1 MGMRGAGKP
10 ANAVSGRRQRGGVP
24 AASDGS
30 AVPVTSTSAV
40 EPAPASPGSSA
51 VPAPSTS
58 TSKPSGAAPRR
69 RRAKSAPRSLS
80 RRVFVTLLTISL
92 TTIAVFALAL
102 TLFMQQRLMSSTST
116 ELANEVRI
124 VAASL
129 NSSPSYLSTLK
140 RLHLDGTRITLVGS
154 DGDVLYD
161 SDIDEATMED
171 HGNRPEIEQAL
182 KTGRGSADRSSSTLG
197 EVMLYEAMRLAD
209 GSVIR
214 LAQGE
219 AGYLAVLWS
228 LAGPVALLTTTG
240 VLVSIVVAR
249 RESHRIIE
257 PLLEVDLDHPRRNAQ
272 NAYAEMEPMLERI
285 ESQRQELKRQ
295 VRVLADNDRMRREF
309 TANIT
314 HELKTPLTTVSGY
327 AELIANGLVTDE
339 ADLRDFGHRIYS
351 EAGRLTSLVNDI
363 LTLSNLDEA
372 ERSEGEAAA
381 ATLGAREP
389 IDVPRTLEG
398 IVQRLEQVAARAEV
412 TLELACEPAMVM
424 GVPRLIDELA
434 YNLASNAI
442 RYNQP
447 GGSVVLACGV
457 EPAEGSAMRAPYI
470 RVSDTGIG
478 IAPEEQG
485 KIFERF
491 YRVDKSR
498 SKARGGTGLGLAIV
512 KHAAAFHGARI
523 ELESELGRGT
533 AITVHFPVQ
542 DLPELSA

>member
-1 MGMRGAGKP
+1 MGMRSAGKF
-10 ANAVSGRRQRGGVP
+10 AVVSGRRQTGGVP
-24 AASDGS
+24 AAPDGS
-30 AVPVTSTSAV
+30 AVPGPSTSAV
-40 EPAPASPGSSA
+40 ESAPASSGSSA
-51 VPAPSTS
+51 VSAPSTS
-58 TSKPSGAAPRR
+58 GAEPSGAAPRL

-102 TLFMQQRLMSSTST
+102 TLFMQQRLMSSTSA

-140 RLHLDGTRITLVGS
+140 RLHLDGTRITLVGA

-339 ADLRDFGHRIYS
+339 ADLRDFGRRIYS

>member
-1 MGMRGAGKP
+1 MGMRSAGKF
-10 ANAVSGRRQRGGVP
+10 AAVSGRRQTAGVP
-24 AASDGS
+24 AA
-30 AVPVTSTSAV
+30 
-40 EPAPASPGSSA
+40 PGSSA
-51 VPAPSTS
+51 VPGPSTSAVESAPASSGSSAVSAPSTS
-58 TSKPSGAAPRR
+58 GAEPSGAAPRL

-102 TLFMQQRLMSSTST
+102 TLFMQQRLMSSTSA

-140 RLHLDGTRITLVGS
+140 RLHLDGTRITLVGA

-339 ADLRDFGHRIYS
+339 ADLRDFGRRIYS

-381 ATLGAREP
+381 ATLGTREP

>member
-1 MGMRGAGKP
+1 MGMRSAGKF
-10 ANAVSGRRQRGGVP
+10 AAVSGRRQTGGVP
-24 AASDGS
+24 AAPDGS
-30 AVPVTSTSAV
+30 AVPGPSTSAV
-40 EPAPASPGSSA
+40 ESAPASSGSSA
-51 VPAPSTS
+51 VSAPSTS
-58 TSKPSGAAPRR
+58 GAEPSGAAPRL

-102 TLFMQQRLMSSTST
+102 TLFMQQRLMSSTSA

-140 RLHLDGTRITLVGS
+140 RLHLDGTRITLVGA

-197 EVMLYEAMRLAD
+197 EVMLY
-209 GSVIR
+209 
-214 LAQGE
+214 
-219 AGYLAVLWS
+219 
-228 LAGPVALLTTTG
+228 
-240 VLVSIVVAR
+240 
-249 RESHRIIE
+249 
-257 PLLEVDLDHPRRNAQ
+257 EVDLDHPRRNAQ

-339 ADLRDFGHRIYS
+339 ADLRDFGRRIYS

>member
-1 MGMRGAGKP
+1 MGMRSAGKF
-10 ANAVSGRRQRGGVP
+10 AAVSGRRQTAGVP
-24 AASDGS
+24 AA
-30 AVPVTSTSAV
+30 
-40 EPAPASPGSSA
+40 PGSSA
-51 VPAPSTS
+51 VPGPSTSAVESAPASSGSSAVSAPSTS
-58 TSKPSGAAPRR
+58 GAEPSGAAPRL

-102 TLFMQQRLMSSTST
+102 TLFMQQRLMSSTSA

-140 RLHLDGTRITLVGS
+140 RLHLDGTRITLVGA

-339 ADLRDFGHRIYS
+339 ADLRDFGRRIYS

-457 EPAEGSAMRAPYI
+457 EPAEGFAMRAPYI